1 MFLNIRNDLKY
12 FRNIYIYIYTYIM
25 SHNGMAS
32 IKLNIV
38 TLKLNN
44 VLQLAL
50 IFLNSTLE

>member
-1 MFLNIRNDLKY
+1 MILNILEIY
-12 FRNIYIYIYTYIM
+12 IYIYIYIYTYIM